1 MENERKPRRVP
12 TAQIVCLW
20 QKDYKTKKEDFL
32 KNNNYTINMK
42 NRIAGFIVLGIAAL
56 IGFIIFSFNRA
67 MTEIIN
73 TSCEHGPTCPMWGSI
88 NFQTNV
94 SIGIMVFI
102 VIIGLY
108 LIFFGKEEKIVTKVK
123 TIKQQIEPKKI
134 TKENYQK
141 ILNNLNEDEK
151 QVFNKILASEGTI
164 FQSDLVDKT
173 EFTKVKV
180 TRILDKLEGKG
191 LIERK
196 RRGMTNVVILK
207 R

>member
-1 MENERKPRRVP
+1 
-12 TAQIVCLW
+12 
-20 QKDYKTKKEDFL
+20 
-32 KNNNYTINMK
+32 MK

-67 MTEIIN
+67 MIEIIN

-94 SIGIMVFI
+94 SIGIMIFI
-102 VIIGLY
+102 VIVGLY
-108 LIFFGKEEKIVTKVK
+108 LIFFGKEEKIITKVK
-123 TIKQQIEPKKI
+123 TTKQQIEPKKI
-134 TKENYQK
+134 TKENYKK